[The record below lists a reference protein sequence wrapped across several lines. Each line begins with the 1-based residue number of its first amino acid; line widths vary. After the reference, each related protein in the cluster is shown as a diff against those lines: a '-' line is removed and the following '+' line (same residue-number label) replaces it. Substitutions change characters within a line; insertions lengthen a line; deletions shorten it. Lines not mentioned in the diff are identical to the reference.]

1 MVEQSRRHQFRME
14 TTVSNSLL
22 VLTAKD
28 VGSLLEGREKEVVD
42 AVRQAYETHS
52 LGQSSLPHSTFL
64 RFPEKPRDRIIAL
77 PAFLG
82 GKEAVAGMK
91 WIASFP
97 ENVEQGMERASAVM
111 VLNSVETGR
120 PEVVLEASQI
130 SAKRTAASA
139 ALAASCLAS
148 GAEPVSI
155 GLVGC
160 GVINRE
166 ILRFLVAVRGAPRRL
181 LVFDT
186 EASRAASFQQ
196 QCASLCA
203 GVECVVAGSLE
214 EVAAECRLI
223 SFATTALAP
232 HVGPEIQFQ
241 PGSTILHVSLR
252 DLKPEVI
259 LAADNVVDDIDHVC
273 RAETSVHLA
282 EQQSGSRGFIRCTLA
297 DVLLGTA
304 PPKNAAKGV
313 SVFSPFGLG
322 VLDLAVGQLSRNLA
336 EQAGI
341 GTRVGDFSPGG

>member
-1 MVEQSRRHQFRME
+1 MR
-14 TTVSNSLL
+14 
-22 VLTAKD
+22 
-28 VGSLLEGREKEVVD
+28 SLLEGREEEVVD
-42 AVRQAYETHS
+42 AVRQAYEAHS

-64 RFPEKPRDRIIAL
+64 RFADKPRDRIIAL

-82 GKEAVAGMK
+82 GSEPVAGMK

-97 ENVEQGMERASAVM
+97 KNVEQGMERASAVM
-111 VLNSVETGR
+111 VLNSADTGR
-120 PEVVLEASQI
+120 PEVLLEGSQI

-139 ALAASCLAS
+139 ALAARYLAS
-148 GAEPVSI
+148 GGENASI

-166 ILRFLVAVRGAPRRL
+166 ILRFLLAVSGVPRRL

-186 EASRAASFQQ
+186 ERRRAVSFLEK
-196 QCASLCA
+196 CASLCA
-203 GVECVVAGSLE
+203 GAERVVAGSLE

-232 HVGPEIQFQ
+232 HVGSEVRFQ

-259 LAADNVVDDIDHVC
+259 LAADNVVDDVDHVC

-282 EQQSGSRGFIRCTLA
+282 EQQSGSRGFIRCHTGGCLA
-297 DVLLGTA
+297 
-304 PPKNAAKGV
+304 
-313 SVFSPFGLG
+313 
-322 VLDLAVGQLSRNLA
+322 R
-336 EQAGI
+336 
-341 GTRVGDFSPGG
+341 

>member
-1 MVEQSRRHQFRME
+1 
-14 TTVSNSLL
+14 VSNSLL

-64 RFPEKPRDRIIAL
+64 RFVDKPRDRIIAL
-77 PAFLG
+77 PAYLG
-82 GKEAVAGMK
+82 GSEPVAGMK

-97 ENVEQGMERASAVM
+97 ENVERGLERASAVM

-120 PEVVLEASQI
+120 PEVLLEGSQI
-130 SAKRTAASA
+130 SAMRTAASA
-139 ALAASCLAS
+139 ALAARTLAS
-148 GAEPVSI
+148 GGETASI

-160 GVINRE
+160 GVINQE
-166 ILRFLVAVRGAPRRL
+166 ILRFLLAVWGTPRRL
-181 LVFDT
+181 LAFDT
-186 EASRAASFQQ
+186 EAPRAASFLEK
-196 QCASLCA
+196 CASLCA

-214 EVAAECRLI
+214 EIAAECRLV

-252 DLKPEVI
+252 DLEPEVI
-259 LAADNVVDDIDHVC
+259 LAADNVVDDVDHVC

-304 PPKNAAKGV
+304 PPRKGAEGV

-322 VLDLAVGQLSRNLA
+322 VLDLAVGRLSRNLA
-336 EQAGI
+336 EEDGI
-341 GTRVGDFSPGG
+341 GMRVEGFLPGG